1 MGQQVV
7 PHPGQQPNGIP
18 HPPMTLQ
25 QQAAMTPQLAEC
37 LQQMQAHAQQ
47 AQVIGNDG
55 NAPNLLAAEAAVR
68 QAQHATAVATA
79 RSSPHI
85 SHQQPADP
93 NVLNG
98 VHSPACPPSRQGQMT
113 VVTSGSDPHVTHNAD
128 MRQMSKAEPDG

>member
-79 RSSPHI
+79 RLSPDI

-93 NVLNG
+93 NVLNWG
-98 VHSPACPPSRQGQMT
+98 
-113 VVTSGSDPHVTHNAD
+113 
-128 MRQMSKAEPDG
+128 K